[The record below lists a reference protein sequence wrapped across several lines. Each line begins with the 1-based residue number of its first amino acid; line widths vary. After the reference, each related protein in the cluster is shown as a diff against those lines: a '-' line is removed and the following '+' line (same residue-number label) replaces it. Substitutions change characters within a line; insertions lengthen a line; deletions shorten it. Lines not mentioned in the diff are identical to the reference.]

1 MNSSSPEPASLR
13 PQGARPAA
21 SGQRRWVH
29 NIGAR
34 IGVGFGIVLV
44 LHLIVAIVG
53 HWGISKGLGVLEAI
67 DEERRWTG
75 EMVEIDRL
83 VRDMQ
88 ESVLLYAF
96 TGHESLEAR
105 VDELHQELRGL
116 LEKASSASA
125 DQPELAEMEQVL
137 AAYQSNFELAKGDR
151 AKRKEIVDVFL
162 VEKAREVAFAFGEL
176 EQSLGADRD
185 AWRSEVSL
193 VQREFLYA
201 QSEVLEY
208 VNRFEYPAV
217 ESALDRMERC
227 LQSLASI
234 DAQGL
239 PAVEASLQNSRASVT
254 EYRGLLIRMVQRTRG
269 YLHLVNV
276 VIAGEAA
283 EFLRLSERIREKHV
297 GMLEAAYEE
306 GIAAQS
312 GFESVSLWVSIITV
326 VAGIFAS
333 GRISRGIVLPIRS
346 IASTLRQLGDGEKEV
361 AVPHRERLDEI
372 GDMARAAEIFR
383 DKNAETD
390 RFLED
395 TRRSNRDLEQFAYVA
410 SHDLQEPLRMVASY
424 VQLLELT
431 YADSLDD
438 EAREFIGFAVD
449 GTVRMKHL
457 INDLLAYS
465 RVGSEGTRV
474 EEVWFGD
481 VLAVVKA
488 NLATTIAERE
498 AVVELRSEDLR
509 ITVDPRQLA
518 QLLQNLIANAIKFC
532 RERAPRVDISLVQGD
547 GECEVHV
554 KDNGIGIKAEHL
566 ERIFT
571 VFQRL
576 HGQDEYE
583 GTGIGLAICR
593 RLIER
598 IGGRIWVQSEVG
610 VGTIFSF
617 SISGDWETDPDRALV
632 GAGTNGSEDA

>member
-1 MNSSSPEPASLR
+1 MNSSSPEPSPGRSAG
-13 PQGARPAA
+13 PHPAA
-21 SGQRRWVH
+21 SGQRRWIH
-29 NIGAR
+29 SIAAR

-67 DEERRWTG
+67 DQERRWTG

-105 VDELHQELRGL
+105 VDELHWELSER
-116 LEKASSASA
+116 LEKAASA
-125 DQPELAEMEQVL
+125 AEEQPELAEMAQVL
-137 AAYQSNFELAKGDR
+137 TAYQSNFELAKVDR
-151 AKRKEIVDVFL
+151 ARRKEIVDVFL

-176 EQSLGADRD
+176 EESLGADRE
-185 AWRSEVSL
+185 AWRREVSL

-208 VNRFEYPAV
+208 VNRLEYPAV

-227 LQSLASI
+227 LQSLGGI

-239 PAVEASLQNSRASVT
+239 PAVEASLQRSQTNVA
-254 EYRGLLIRMVQRTRG
+254 EYRDLLIRMVQRTRG

-283 EFLRLSERIREKHV
+283 EFLRLSERIRAKHV
-297 GMLEAAYEE
+297 DILEAAYEE
-306 GIAAQS
+306 GIAAQA
-312 GFESVSLWVSIITV
+312 GFESVSLWVSIVTV
-326 VAGIFAS
+326 LAGVFAS
-333 GRISRGIVLPIRS
+333 GRISRGIVQPIRS
-346 IASTLRQLGDGEKEV
+346 IAGTLRKLGDGDKEV
-361 AVPHRERLDEI
+361 AVPHRERRDEI

-383 DKNAETD
+383 GKNEETD

-474 EEVWFGD
+474 EEVGFGE
-481 VLAVVKA
+481 VLEVVKA

-498 AVVELRSEDLR
+498 AVVELRSDDLR
-509 ITVDPRQLA
+509 LHVDPRQLA
-518 QLLQNLIANAIKFC
+518 QLLQNLVANAIKFC
-532 RERAPRVDISLVQGD
+532 RERQPRIDISLVQGD

-554 KDNGIGIKAEHL
+554 RDNGIGIKDEHL

-610 VGTIFSF
+610 VGTTFSF
-617 SISGDWETDPDRALV
+617 SIPGHCETIPAGALAAGPV
-632 GAGTNGSEDA
+632 AGAGR